1 MSFTG
6 PGRPEF
12 PRRPCSI
19 VLPLNPPPGND
30 GKSHPGRVRA
40 AACADSSDLECTGRT
55 SSGGRPPRLRRCTA
69 QRSPGGPAPRRHPGM
84 RHRALL
90 PLDRS
95 RAAAGSGRLRDSALQ
110 QPIYRPN
117 PDHHHGRG
125 DIADMASQFLFR
137 ILEQRHD
144 HTHLPA
150 LLSLLSRQ
158 KGRVPVSLPG
168 PLVRRGGLRRRTDDP
183 GRSTGAKCR
192 SHLSFMGGGNRLS
205 APR

>member
-1 MSFTG
+1 MRIRT
-6 PGRPEF
+6 
-12 PRRPCSI
+12 
-19 VLPLNPPPGND
+19 
-30 GKSHPGRVRA
+30 A
-40 AACADSSDLECTGRT
+40 ARTDTSDLECTRRT
-55 SSGGRPPRLRRCTA
+55 GSGGRPSQLQCCTGKRR
-69 QRSPGGPAPRRHPGM
+69 PGGPAPRHHPGM
-84 RHRALL
+84 RHCALL
-90 PLDRS
+90 SLDRS